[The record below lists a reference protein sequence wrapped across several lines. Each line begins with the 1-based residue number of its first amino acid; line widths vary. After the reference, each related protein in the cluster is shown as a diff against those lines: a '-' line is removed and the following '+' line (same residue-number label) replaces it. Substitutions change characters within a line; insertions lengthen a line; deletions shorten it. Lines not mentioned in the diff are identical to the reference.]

1 MIHVADVNDLQYLT
15 IHKVG
20 NPSKDEPLV
29 FSKAP
34 IDLSN
39 EDISRLLLNYFIH
52 PFANNGEY
60 YHLYHAVE
68 IALNDIYV
76 YISRIFEDK
85 STFQEQSFHIAKHLH
100 DSSSHPKIKGGEL
113 YIAYFNKC
121 LIDGEEVEAIGIF
134 KSETKETY
142 LKVYLHDDNYEVNYE
157 DGINIS
163 KLDKGCLIFNIDKE
177 NGYRVS
183 IIDALS
189 KQNEAVYWKDDF
201 LKVKRRED
209 TYLQTENYVDLCT
222 SFINTKLTES
232 FDVSRADQI
241 DLLNKSANYFKE
253 KERFDFDEF
262 TEEVILQPAVIETF
276 KEFKSQFETNH
287 ELSLPDSFEISN
299 QAFKKQSKIFKSI
312 LKLDKNFHVYIHGR
326 ADMIEKGFDDA
337 TGLNYYKLFF
347 KEEA

>member
-1 MIHVADVNDLQYLT
+1 MIHVADVKDLQYLT

-20 NPSKDEPLV
+20 NAGKDEPLV
-29 FSKAP
+29 FSKSP

-39 EDISRLLLNYFIH
+39 EEIGKLLLNYFIH
-52 PFANNGEY
+52 PFANNSEY
-60 YHLYHAVE
+60 YHLFHSIELPLNE
-68 IALNDIYV
+68 IFVCA
-76 YISRIFEDK
+76 SRIFEDK
-85 STFQEQSFHIAKHLH
+85 NTFQEQSIHIAQHLY
-100 DSSSHPKIKGGEL
+100 DNSMHPKIKGGEL
-113 YIAYFNKC
+113 YLAYFEKC

-134 KSETKETY
+134 KSETRETY
-142 LKVYLHDDNYEVNYE
+142 LKVYLHNENYEVNYE

-163 KLDKGCLIFNIDKE
+163 KLDKGCLIFNIEKE
-177 NGYRVS
+177 DGYRIS

-209 TYLQTENYVDLCT
+209 TYLQTENYVDLC
-222 SFINTKLTES
+222 SAFINKKLTED

-253 KERFDFDEF
+253 KEKFDLDEF
-262 TEEVILQPAVIETF
+262 TEEVILQPAVIESF
-276 KEFKSQFETNH
+276 KEFKQQFETNH
-287 ELSLPDSFEISN
+287 EMSLPDSFDISA
-299 QAFKKQSKIFKSI
+299 QAFKKQAKIFKSI

-337 TGLNYYKLFF
+337 TGLNFYKLFF